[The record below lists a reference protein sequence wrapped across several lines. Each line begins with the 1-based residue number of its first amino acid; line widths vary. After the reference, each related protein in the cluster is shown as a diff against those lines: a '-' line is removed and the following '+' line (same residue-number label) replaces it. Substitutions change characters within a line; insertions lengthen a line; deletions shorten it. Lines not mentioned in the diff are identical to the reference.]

1 MYNQPKFKLLKVI
14 TIAIGVLFTNI
25 TFAFDL
31 YSEEP
36 ADQMYNSEISKNK
49 PQRENKKSKHH
60 KPTNKHDKHD
70 KHSHKKK
77 SKINHKHNKARHEHR
92 HHGKH
97 KHKKT

>member
-1 MYNQPKFKLLKVI
+1 MNNQPKFKLLKVI

-31 YSEEP
+31 YSEEVEDP
-36 ADQMYNSEISKNK
+36 IYNSKVSKEK
-49 PQRENKKSKHH
+49 HQREHKRSKHH
-60 KPTNKHDKHD
+60 RPANKHD

-77 SKINHKHNKARHEHR
+77 SKTNPKHNKATHEHR